1 MVKLGRRGMASEMS
15 DRIWRLIPF
24 PFLLPSRPWR
34 MHHHRSGPSRR
45 WQGLKYDGSCDSS
58 RRSAV
63 RSPSFNQP
71 LLSPLSSFP
80 FPRAKDRED
89 RAQTYVDICASFP
102 SRPVFAL
109 FILARDLLGLT
120 LLFSLTVPCQFVD
133 FSRSPPTEP
142 RPRRSD
148 LTYRH
153 PFLSLSLLHI
163 ILSPAA

>member
-1 MVKLGRRGMASEMS
+1 V
-15 DRIWRLIPF
+15 D
-24 PFLLPSRPWR
+24 
-34 MHHHRSGPSRR
+34 
-45 WQGLKYDGSCDSS
+45 
-58 RRSAV
+58 
-63 RSPSFNQP
+63 
-71 LLSPLSSFP
+71 LSPLLARLATLEEAARKHGTSAPPPPLLVRQSAQCMNADADSMFTVRP
-80 FPRAKDRED
+80 MIVPAAIDPDEEDRKREYERKRAREAKDRED